1 VRFETFEL
9 VDVVRADVRLATEQ
23 GLPEVFR
30 RLAAILDLLEAA
42 ANPLVQQYR
51 PVQFDR
57 LEWAE

>member
-9 VDVVRADVRLATEQ
+9 VDVVRTDVRLAPEQ
-23 GLPEVFR
+23 GSPEVFR
-30 RLAAILDLLEAA
+30 RLAAVLDLVEAA
-42 ANPLVQQYR
+42 AHTLVQQYR

>member
-1 VRFETFEL
+1 
-9 VDVVRADVRLATEQ
+9 
-23 GLPEVFR
+23 LPEVFR
-30 RLAAILDLLEAA
+30 RLAAALDLVEAA